1 MQLRVLR
8 ILLIG
13 LELVVQTSSIPLCHK
28 ASSSTQ
34 SHPCEIESENPPFE
48 LHELKPLTKGSRAAI
63 FYYQNQTPLEET
75 KSNLDIKGYH
85 TLAEVIHVPSNGA
98 TAPSPK
104 KAASKSD
111 HIKEQQ
117 QPRKLTLYSFN
128 DPGQRSPTVGTST
141 PRLSISKL
149 VDDDKLGAAG
159 NPKDGESL
167 LDCHEALDSGEG
179 SSKLKDLEGNT
190 NSNTATLETSGFLIH
205 KRDVSDANSTATA
218 SLTVSTVLNPTSVL
232 DGTSVST
239 PSSVPTSLEASVSS
253 TSLPTSDQV
262 AADEGKGHISNI
274 SLRVDVPPSYFMPG
288 RMTIECRSSEATY
301 QSSRSTEPRW
311 ALLDWPNFQEYAS
324 KDKAIGS
331 ITKRTTS
338 CRELCKCNEEG
349 KIVQNFDPV
358 VGIAGSVRR
367 GSGVRHACAIRR
379 TYPEECALV
388 YGCYCTAQLHDNP
401 DAITGASV
409 ADYQQALDNLP
420 ETIKNSNEGFRFNAG
435 ARAGGL
441 DNWITFTDALRM
453 YPIATRPPPLRPL
466 EIIMEIPPPTLQEP
480 GRTQT
485 AGSSRMADILSYA
498 DAEDPEIDEAGF
510 QNWFG
515 PGNNNFGYP
524 EPKYRGSTSHFKG
537 PRDPS
542 QDG

>member
-190 NSNTATLETSGFLIH
+190 DSNTATLETSGFLIH

-262 AADEGKGHISNI
+262 AADEDRQKPLIN
-274 SLRVDVPPSYFMPG
+274 LL
-288 RMTIECRSSEATY
+288 EA
-301 QSSRSTEPRW
+301 QNRDGLFSTGQI
-311 ALLDWPNFQEYAS
+311 F
-324 KDKAIGS
+324 K
-331 ITKRTTS
+331 T
-338 CRELCKCNEEG
+338 
-349 KIVQNFDPV
+349 
-358 VGIAGSVRR
+358 GSVRR